1 MAATVPTSDQDL
13 VWESVN
19 EQSSLLS
26 RTSSEDPRAL
36 HILGKDGKATPLT
49 RRNFFLC
56 AAIILLLG
64 LLSIGGLLQGLPL
77 NQVLES
83 ILCVQLQPGEYTGV
97 QCGENSDVQAELAT
111 LRAWQTVFGLAPGKS
126 STPGINLNLIPVLIL
141 GISQ

>member
-1 MAATVPTSDQDL
+1 MAASLPTSDQDIA
-13 VWESVN
+13 WESVN

-26 RTSSEDPRAL
+26 RTSSEDPR
-36 HILGKDGKATPLT
+36 HILGDDGKATPLT
-49 RRNFFLC
+49 RRNFVLC

-83 ILCVQLQPGEYTGV
+83 ILCAQLQPGEYTGV
-97 QCGENSDVQAELAT
+97 QCGENSDVQAELAN

-126 STPGINLNLIPVLIL
+126 STPSKI
-141 GISQ
+141 